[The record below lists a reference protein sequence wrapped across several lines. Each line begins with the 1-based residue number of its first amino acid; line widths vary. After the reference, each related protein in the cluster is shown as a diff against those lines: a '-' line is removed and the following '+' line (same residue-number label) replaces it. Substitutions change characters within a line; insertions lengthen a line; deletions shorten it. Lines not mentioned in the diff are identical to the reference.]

1 MKALLVQLLAGIM
14 LSSLL
19 GGCAGTRPRSDVQ
32 EYLEE
37 ATGSSVTYVTTPA
50 AFVLGQPG
58 LAESG
63 RDYVYLAPIVVSS
76 GGDRSYWLWLGVWST
91 VDRQARHEDASPL
104 RLGALQIVADD
115 EPMDLEPQSADS
127 NPAGI
132 RRIPYATPVP
142 PIQEFLVPVTRSQIQ
157 RLGNAR
163 VLTLTDRPADG
174 ASRLW
179 RGNEQAAAIFSHFA
193 DEAGAA
199 RSATSQVTGR

>member
-1 MKALLVQLLAGIM
+1 MKALLVQLLAAI
-14 LSSLL
+14 LLPSLL
-19 GGCAGTRPRSDVQ
+19 GGCAGTRPRSDAQ

-37 ATGSSVTYVTTPA
+37 ASGRSVIYVTTPA
-50 AFVLGQPG
+50 VFVLGQPG

-104 RLGALQIVADD
+104 RLGALQIVADN

-132 RRIPYATPVP
+132 RQLPYATPVP

-157 RLGNAR
+157 RLGGAR
-163 VLTLTDRPADG
+163 VLTLTDRPGGG

-179 RGNEQAAAIFSHFA
+179 RGDDRAVAVLSEFYE
-193 DEAGAA
+193 EAGAA
-199 RSATSQVTGR
+199 RTRSAADNGR